1 MIQLRK
7 SSDRGHGDHGW
18 LNSFHTFSFANYHD
32 PQHIGFRSLRV
43 MNEDRV
49 AGGQGFGTHAHHD
62 MEIVSYVLDG
72 ELEHKDSMGNGEILK
87 PGEFQRIS
95 AGSGITHSEFNPS
108 PDQAAHFYQIWLL
121 PGSKGIRPS
130 YEQKSFDPA
139 LRQNRLQLV
148 ASPDAAEGS
157 LTIHQD
163 VRIFLADIA
172 ANQKI
177 EFELPA
183 QRYAWIQVLSGSL
196 EINGQPVHAGDG
208 IAVSD
213 ELKLYI
219 AGQSDSEIM
228 LFDLA

>member
-1 MIQLRK
+1 MIQVRK

-32 PQHIGFRSLRV
+32 PQHMGFRALRV
-43 MNEDRV
+43 MNEDRI
-49 AGGQGFGTHAHHD
+49 AGGQGFGTHAHQD

-72 ELEHKDSMGNGEILK
+72 ALEHKDSMGNGEILK

-108 PDQAAHFYQIWLL
+108 PDHSTHFYQIWLL
-121 PGSKGIRPS
+121 PESKGISPS

-148 ASPDAAEGS
+148 ASPDAAEDS

-172 ANQKI
+172 ANKKI
-177 EFELPA
+177 EHQLLSL
-183 QRYAWIQVLSGSL
+183 RHAWIQVLRG
-196 EINGQPVHAGDG
+196 EVAINGQSLQTGDG
-208 IAVSD
+208 IALSD
-213 ELKLYI
+213 EHKLQI
-219 AGQSDSEIM
+219 LGQSDSEIM